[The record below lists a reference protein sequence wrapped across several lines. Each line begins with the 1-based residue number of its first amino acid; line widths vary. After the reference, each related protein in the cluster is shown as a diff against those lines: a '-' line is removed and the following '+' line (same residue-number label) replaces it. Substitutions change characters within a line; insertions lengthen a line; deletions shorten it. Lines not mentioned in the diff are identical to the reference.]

1 MMICPVFPSAI
12 GATLFNGDYDIPA
25 AHKKKEP
32 KGSFIRLSIKADTV
46 KAMILI

>member
-1 MMICPVFPSAI
+1 MMICPVFPSAT

-32 KGSFIRLSIKADTV
+32 EGSFFLLTV
-46 KAMILI
+46 